1 MTIDQAVWQDR
12 SVFVTGH
19 TGFKGGWLTLWLAQ
33 MGARVTGY
41 ALPPNNESNF
51 FDLANIEAALSEHC
65 VADVRDLK
73 SLTSS
78 IINAQPEVVFHLA
91 AQPLVRRSY
100 KEPVETWTTNVM
112 GVVNL
117 LEAVRLC
124 PSVKAVVVITTDK
137 CYENKEWI
145 YGYREIDRLGGHDP
159 YAASKAA
166 AELAV
171 ESYRKCFF
179 QHSSCLIATARAGNV
194 IGGGDYSEDRLIPDA
209 ARSVSAQ
216 KKLMIRNP
224 HATRPWQHV
233 LESLNGYLLLAQR
246 LLAGDVECAQSF
258 NFGPTSQDN
267 RSVDQ
272 LLQGLKL
279 WWPELSWSFEQSE
292 TINQVHEA
300 RFLYLDSQKANSV
313 LNWHSIWGLDH
324 GLRMTADWYRCVAL
338 DPTSAYIQ
346 TIKQIKEFT
355 GLNK

>member
-1 MTIDQAVWQDR
+1 MLLAIPVLR
-12 SVFVTGH
+12 
-19 TGFKGGWLTLWLAQ
+19 GG
-33 MGARVTGY
+33 GARVTGY

-179 QHSSCLIATARAGNV
+179 QNSSCLIATARAGNV

-209 ARSVSAQ
+209 VRSVSAQ

-246 LLAGDVECAQSF
+246 LLAGDV
-258 NFGPTSQDN
+258 
-267 RSVDQ
+267 
-272 LLQGLKL
+272 
-279 WWPELSWSFEQSE
+279 
-292 TINQVHEA
+292 
-300 RFLYLDSQKANSV
+300 
-313 LNWHSIWGLDH
+313 
-324 GLRMTADWYRCVAL
+324 
-338 DPTSAYIQ
+338 
-346 TIKQIKEFT
+346 
-355 GLNK
+355 